1 MAKSESNASVRFEGV
16 KSFIAPSH
24 DFGSGLDGVAGTI
37 DKLPLTSQATLF
49 KGVGSGTPAGSGDG
63 YGLILEKNQPIRV
76 SYTNLT
82 NTSYKGQKITRLDY
96 TYELLST
103 FAEDGKATAFI
114 YTDPTKTIYIG
125 THGNNQGQVDFAIR
139 QTMTYFFEDG
149 SPVIFDKDKTALLS
163 FASRNNSFEFG
174 EQEFVQLD
182 ANLSFIP
189 ITGSSVSGEN
199 GYVAARG
206 SNNSKVDGSK
216 FDRSEWDQDG
226 HSNEYYGAG
235 VALATGGEI
244 SFTFGI
250 RYNPNDIQKSA
261 NPSRLRDRSRQWF
274 TVNADIKASG
284 LIQMEKPGNPPVAP
298 VKPKLLTKKLE
309 APKKPLQPKEPAY
322 ATVSQPVQPK
332 KPELKVI
339 PDLPPLTVT
348 AIKPIAP
355 KAPVVFLHQ
364 IRYKK
369 PLPSISVTQP
379 TRPTKRPLSPKPVR
393 PVTNTRPVVSYPA
406 HTRVYPAPTFNY
418 NQYQGIRYR
427 QSYVPSASV
436 TDPNY
441 ASGWANQAA
450 PTSRVTS
457 PATNPEQKAP
467 KPGENKPKSKGENKG
482 QEKNWFS
489 SNTGFNDKETKAVL
503 DYIQQTGV
511 KAKEKHPNDWA
522 AYNRD
527 IAQSLA
533 YRSYKKDKL
542 QKLFNI
548 YLAQPLVKDSFAL
561 QALSDTHRNDVEDRN
576 YPLDLPH
583 MLTGLASLEKQNG
596 RFDYTILIKRLAVQP
611 VINPLANP
619 VTFLWS
625 AFNNGDTVKRNILLQ
640 QNSLVGDLLTYTSE
654 KDYLSDMDAIILAR
668 HPKYKDLPLDERL
681 IKYYSQDL
689 EIKRT
694 QLLYEVYGS
703 DKTTAKLN
711 LASEM
716 LLSTLTLGGL
726 GLGLYG
732 IFRRGGIKHIGENF
746 ALLDQTVFENSFDRA
761 LQNPIKAIGKI
772 STRIVSNTGKFLQK
786 NIIKP
791 VQSTIKSIKN
801 RVSMRFATIQK
812 NWQRKVGR
820 SFVSMVK
827 KEVRVSRQKTAQLAK
842 TMKQGFKNIQ
852 SRVIKPMGNAIRKI
866 SKPLQN
872 AVGRVVKPIQN
883 AAPRLAQSTAIIA
896 KSVVR
901 TVARPVTQVVKPVI
915 RAVVRPVVQAVKPV
929 IRAVARPVVQAVK
942 PVIRAVARPVVQA
955 VKPVIRAV
963 ARPVAQVAKPIAR
976 AVAKVTQ
983 IFKPKPSAKRRK

>member
-1 MAKSESNASVRFEGV
+1 MVDYQVKDQSYQKEKTEQEQAQKSFQEKQAQYEKELSLYQEANKAYQTALAKAQEDSQKDGFLSQVYAQYLIAKSEPNATVHFEGV

-24 DFGSGLDGVAGTI
+24 DFASGLDGVAGTI
-37 DKLPLTSQATLF
+37 DKLPLTNQATLF

-76 SYTNLT
+76 SYTNLA
-82 NTSYKGQKITRLDY
+82 NTSYNGQKITRLDY

-114 YTDPTKTIYIG
+114 YTDPTKTIYVG

-149 SPVIFDKDKTALLS
+149 SPVVFDKDKTALLS

-206 SNNSKVDGSK
+206 SNNSKTDGSK

-284 LIQMEKPGNPPVAP
+284 LIQREKPGNPPVAP
-298 VKPKLLTKKLE
+298 IKPELLTKKLE

-332 KPELKVI
+332 KPELKII
-339 PDLPPLTVT
+339 PALQPLTVT
-348 AIKPIAP
+348 AIKPTAP

-364 IRYKK
+364 VLYKT
-369 PLPSISVTQP
+369 PSVTQP
-379 TRPTKRPLSPKPVR
+379 TKPSTDVSKEKPTNPVKQPLPKPSTDDSKQEQTKPVQQPIPKPNADTSKTKPTSPVKQPLPKPSTDTSKQEQAKPVKQPLPKPNTDASKSRPIRPIKRPLASVSIKPS
-393 PVTNTRPVVSYPA
+393 TNIRPVVSYPVD
-406 HTRVYPAPTFNY
+406 TRIYPAPAFNY
-418 NQYQGIRYR
+418 NQYQGIRYT
-427 QSYVPSASV
+427 QPYVPSVSV
-436 TDPNY
+436 TYPNY
-441 ASGWANQAA
+441 ASGWTNQVA

-467 KPGENKPKSKGENKG
+467 KPGKNKPKPTGENKG
-482 QEKNWFS
+482 QEKNWFG
-489 SNTGFNDKETKAVL
+489 SNTGFNDEETKAVL
-503 DYIQQTGV
+503 DYIRKIGAE
-511 KAKEKHPNDWA
+511 AKKKHPNNRA

-533 YRSYKKDKL
+533 YGAYKTDDL

-548 YLAQPLVKDSFAL
+548 YLSQPLVENGSVL
-561 QALSDTHRNDVEDRN
+561 QAISNTHKNYEDKKDEDKKY

-583 MLTGLASLEKQNG
+583 MLTTLASLERQNG
-596 RFDYTILIKRLAVQP
+596 RFDYTAFIKRLAVQP
-611 VINPLANP
+611 LINPLANP
-619 VTFLWS
+619 VTFIWS
-625 AFNNGDTVKRNILLQ
+625 AFNNGDDVKRNILLQ
-640 QNSLVGDLLTYTSE
+640 QNSLIGDLFTNTDR

-681 IKYYSQDL
+681 IQYYSQDL
-689 EIKRT
+689 STKRH
-694 QLLYEVYGS
+694 QLLYEVYGTN
-703 DKTTAKLN
+703 KTSAKMN
-711 LASEM
+711 LAGEM

-726 GLGLYG
+726 GLAVVG
-732 IFRRGGIKHIGENF
+732 IFKRKGIAHIGENL
-746 ALLDQTVFENSFDRA
+746 ALLDQVVFEKSFERA
-761 LQNPIKAIGKI
+761 FQNPIKALGKI
-772 STRIVSNTGKFLQK
+772 TTRIMSNTNQFLQK

-791 VQSTIKSIKN
+791 FQS
-801 RVSMRFATIQK
+801 
-812 NWQRKVGR
+812 
-820 SFVSMVK
+820 
-827 KEVRVSRQKTAQLAK
+827 
-842 TMKQGFKNIQ
+842 
-852 SRVIKPMGNAIRKI
+852 KI
-866 SKPLQN
+866 H
-872 AVGRVVKPIQN
+872 
-883 AAPRLAQSTAIIA
+883 
-896 KSVVR
+896 
-901 TVARPVTQVVKPVI
+901 
-915 RAVVRPVVQAVKPV
+915 
-929 IRAVARPVVQAVK
+929 
-942 PVIRAVARPVVQA
+942 
-955 VKPVIRAV
+955 
-963 ARPVAQVAKPIAR
+963 
-976 AVAKVTQ
+976 
-983 IFKPKPSAKRRK
+983 

>member
-1 MAKSESNASVRFEGV
+1 MKKILLASSLLLAPVLIATEEVQAQENRPGHESPETTYHSAVQSAKDEGVILVQEQPMTFSRIGEANQAYYQQTKELQEATQQYALEKDQYARDLASYEAALKEINQYQEAEAKRKKEEAAAQAQYQQELATYEKDQVQYQTDLKNYQQQEELNKQLKENYQTELAKFEKELADYQVKEESYQKEKAEQDQVQKSFQEKQTQYEKERSLYQEAEKAHQAALTKAQADSQKDGFLSQVYAQYLIAKSEPNASVRFEGV
-16 KSFIAPSH
+16 SSFIASSH

-114 YTDPTKTIYIG
+114 YTDPTKTIYVG

-182 ANLSFIP
+182 ASLSFIP

-206 SNNSKVDGSK
+206 SNNSKADGSK
-216 FDRSEWDQDG
+216 LDRSEWDQDS

-284 LIQMEKPGNPPVAP
+284 LIQREKPGNPPIAP
-298 VKPKLLTKKLE
+298 LKPDLLNKKLE
-309 APKKPLQPKEPAY
+309 APKKPLQPKELAY

-348 AIKPIAP
+348 AIKPTAP

-379 TRPTKRPLSPKPVR
+379 TRPTKKPLSPKPVR

-427 QSYVPSASV
+427 QPYVPSASV
-436 TDPNY
+436 TYPSY

-467 KPGENKPKSKGENKG
+467 KPGENKPKPKGENKG

-503 DYIQQTGV
+503 DYIRKTGAE
-511 KAKEKHPNDWA
+511 AKKSHPNDRA

-527 IAQSLA
+527 VAQSLA
-533 YRSYKKDKL
+533 YGAYKTDDL

-548 YLAQPLVKDSFAL
+548 YLSQPLVEDGSVL
-561 QALSDTHRNDVEDRN
+561 QAISNTHKNYEDKKDEDKKY

-583 MLTGLASLEKQNG
+583 MLTTLASLEKQNG
-596 RFDYTILIKRLAVQP
+596 RFDYTAFIKRLAVQP
-611 VINPLANP
+611 LINPLANP
-619 VTFLWS
+619 VTF
-625 AFNNGDTVKRNILLQ
+625 I
-640 QNSLVGDLLTYTSE
+640 
-654 KDYLSDMDAIILAR
+654 
-668 HPKYKDLPLDERL
+668 
-681 IKYYSQDL
+681 
-689 EIKRT
+689 
-694 QLLYEVYGS
+694 
-703 DKTTAKLN
+703 
-711 LASEM
+711 
-716 LLSTLTLGGL
+716 
-726 GLGLYG
+726 
-732 IFRRGGIKHIGENF
+732 
-746 ALLDQTVFENSFDRA
+746 
-761 LQNPIKAIGKI
+761 
-772 STRIVSNTGKFLQK
+772 
-786 NIIKP
+786 
-791 VQSTIKSIKN
+791 
-801 RVSMRFATIQK
+801 
-812 NWQRKVGR
+812 
-820 SFVSMVK
+820 
-827 KEVRVSRQKTAQLAK
+827 
-842 TMKQGFKNIQ
+842 
-852 SRVIKPMGNAIRKI
+852 
-866 SKPLQN
+866 
-872 AVGRVVKPIQN
+872 
-883 AAPRLAQSTAIIA
+883 
-896 KSVVR
+896 
-901 TVARPVTQVVKPVI
+901 
-915 RAVVRPVVQAVKPV
+915 
-929 IRAVARPVVQAVK
+929 
-942 PVIRAVARPVVQA
+942 
-955 VKPVIRAV
+955 
-963 ARPVAQVAKPIAR
+963 
-976 AVAKVTQ
+976 
-983 IFKPKPSAKRRK
+983 